1 MDGGVSECAYALPS
15 VLLLSLAEKCYK
27 ETIEPWVNMNGR
39 DRVIRD
45 EIHRDIFV
53 PASHATIIDT
63 PEFQRLRAI
72 QQLSTCEYVFPA
84 ATHNRFA
91 HSLGAY
97 HLAGKLANHLN
108 EVHPGLLSDEDEE
121 LVQLAA
127 LLHDIGHPPYSHLLE
142 TPRVYATFAS
152 HEAWGRRIL
161 ASEKTAIGRA
171 VTNVLGEHRKGRL
184 FALMDGEDEHKGVAI
199 PKFLK
204 EIVSSQLDVDRMD
217 YMIRDQA
224 NTGAQIGGFDSA
236 RVIRALR
243 VGDDGRLFVKRWGL
257 PAIEAYLVT
266 RYHMYQQ
273 VYFHKV
279 NMLTQAYLV
288 NMLERARSLASSGQ
302 LDLSSELQHML
313 LDEDLTAE
321 DYVKLND
328 AHIKVALPRW
338 AAHADEVLSSN
349 AQRLLSR
356 KDFHKSLRI
365 PNLTVEMCNVVLPR
379 IESFLNERGFNTEAD
394 LLQATIRKRGYLP
407 YVGGIILEDGRDAS
421 EHSELIRSLV
431 QPDEHCLIFVPES
444 VRDEM
449 EMNVREWIKP
459 TQSSLSQFNEA

>member
-1 MDGGVSECAYALPS
+1 
-15 VLLLSLAEKCYK
+15 
-27 ETIEPWVNMNGR
+27 MNLR

-45 EIHRDIFV
+45 EIHRDILV
-53 PASHATIIDT
+53 PGSHATIIDT

-97 HLAGKLANHLN
+97 HLAGELAAHLN
-108 EVHPGLLSDEDEE
+108 EVHPGLLSKDDEE

-142 TPRVYATFAS
+142 TPRVYATFRS
-152 HEAWGRRIL
+152 HEAWGRDIL
-161 ASEKTAIGRA
+161 ESPDTAIGQA
-171 VTNVLGEHRKGRL
+171 VRGVLGEERLGRL
-184 FALMDGEDEHKGVAI
+184 FALMDGKDEHNGQPI
-199 PKFLK
+199 PRFMK

-243 VGDDGRLFVKRWGL
+243 VGDDGRMFVKRWGL

-288 NMLERARSLASSGQ
+288 NMLERARELATAG
-302 LDLSSELQHML
+302 ELPLTTELEHML
-313 LDEDLTAE
+313 LNQTLSPEE
-321 DYVKLND
+321 YVLLND
-328 AHIKVALPRW
+328 AHIKVALPGW
-338 AAHADEVLSSN
+338 AQHADPRLSGYAS
-349 AQRLLSR
+349 RLLSR
-356 KDFHKSLRI
+356 KGFHKSLRI
-365 PNLTVEMCNVVLPR
+365 DPLTVEMCEIVMPR
-379 IESFLNERGFNTEAD
+379 IAEILEEAGFDAGMD
-394 LLQATIRKRGYLP
+394 SIQATIRKRGYLP
-407 YVGGIILEDGRDAS
+407 YNGGILLEDGRDAS
-421 EHSELIRSLV
+421 EHSALIRSLA
-431 QPDEHCLIFVPES
+431 QPNERCLIFVPEAI
-444 VRDEM
+444 RDEL
-449 EMNVREWIKP
+449 ERNVREWIKP
-459 TQSSLSQFNEA
+459 SQSSLAQFD

>member
-1 MDGGVSECAYALPS
+1 
-15 VLLLSLAEKCYK
+15 
-27 ETIEPWVNMNGR
+27 MNGR
-39 DRVIRD
+39 ERVIRD

-53 PASHATIIDT
+53 PSAHSTIIDT

-97 HLAGKLANHLN
+97 HLAGTLAQHLN
-108 EVHPGLLSDEDEE
+108 DVHPGLMSDEDVE

-142 TPRVYATFAS
+142 TPRVYATFDS

-161 ASEKTAIGRA
+161 ESSQTELGRA
-171 VTNVLGEHRKGRL
+171 VADVLGPQRLGRL
-184 FALMDGEDEHKGVAI
+184 FALMDGQDEHDGEPI
-199 PKFLK
+199 PRFMK

-243 VGDDGRLFVKRWGL
+243 VGQDGRLFVKQWGL

-288 NMLERARSLASSGQ
+288 NMLERARALAQEGKLSL
-302 LDLSSELQHML
+302 SEELAHML
-313 LDEDLTAE
+313 LNTNLSAE
-321 DYVKLND
+321 EYVLLND
-328 AHIKVALPRW
+328 AHVKVALPHW
-338 AAHADEVLSSN
+338 AKHEDVYLSSY
-349 AQRLLSR
+349 ARRLLSR
-356 KDFHKSLRI
+356 KDYHKSLRI
-365 PNLTVEMCNVVLPR
+365 RNFTVEMADLVAPR
-379 IESFLNERGFNTEAD
+379 VQELLLERGFD
-394 LLQATIRKRGYLP
+394 PDIDMIQARISKRGYLP
-407 YVGGIILEDGRDAS
+407 YVGGILLEDGRDVS
-421 EHSELIRSLV
+421 EHSALIRSLV
-431 QPDEHCLIFVPES
+431 QPHEQCLIFVPEAL
-444 VRDEM
+444 RDEL
-449 EMNVREWIKP
+449 EQSVREWVKP
-459 TQSSLSQFNEA
+459 SQSSLAQFD